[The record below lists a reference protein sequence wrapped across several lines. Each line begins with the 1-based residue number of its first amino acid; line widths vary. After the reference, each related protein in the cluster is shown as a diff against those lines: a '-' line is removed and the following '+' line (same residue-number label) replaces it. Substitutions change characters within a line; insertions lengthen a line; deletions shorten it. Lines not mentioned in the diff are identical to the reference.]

1 MNEEKIALVSV
12 LGMSP
17 AVVTETIWGLYREK
31 PKLLPDEVKVYTTR
45 KAWENMQR
53 LLLTAQPGGG
63 SIWEEMEQK
72 VGKTIKLKKHIFED
86 NKGGELS
93 DIVTSED
100 QDLVAD
106 QLLRGIRE
114 YKNPEQDNW
123 RLVASIAGGRK
134 SMSAL
139 MYGAMS
145 LGAGADDLLT
155 HVLADDRASS
165 CSEFFFPA
173 QEKQELQDRGGHSF
187 RAQDVL
193 IDLASIPF
201 VPLATLV
208 KNSDF
213 KTGGSYSAL
222 VARARETVAKIGQ
235 EDTTIRV
242 SKSKCSVYINGE
254 ELQLE
259 IRPYVLMGILV
270 KHKML
275 ENKEN
280 KNLALTAE
288 KAYKHLKELMN
299 GNTIPI
305 HVSQK
310 HSTQEFFSPNSW
322 MEMERKKDGTR
333 VAKKDENGNK
343 VYRFPDSISK
353 EKTFL
358 KKALCAKGFSDVADD
373 AIGRGRLGFIRI
385 KKTSFCD

>member
-17 AVVTETIWGLYREK
+17 AVVTETIWGLYQKK
-31 PKLLPDEVKVYTTR
+31 PELLPDEVKVYTTQ

-63 SIWEEMEQK
+63 SIWEEMEKK
-72 VGKTIKLKKHIFED
+72 VGKTIILKKHIFED

-145 LGAGADDLLT
+145 LGAGAEDLLT

-173 QEKQELQDRGGHSF
+173 QEKQELQDRDGHSF

-222 VARARETVAKIGQ
+222 VARARETVAKIGL

-242 SKSKCSVYINGE
+242 SKSKCSVYINDE
-254 ELQLE
+254 ELELG
-259 IRPYVLMGILV
+259 IRSYALMGILV

-280 KNLALTAE
+280 KPLELTAE
-288 KAYKHLKELMN
+288 KAYTHLQELMN
-299 GNTIPI
+299 GNTNI
-305 HVSQK
+305 SQK
-310 HSTQEFFSPNSW
+310 HRAQEFFSPNSW

-333 VAKKDENGNK
+333 GAKKDENGNK
-343 VYRFPDSISK
+343 VYKFPDSISK

-373 AIGRGRLGFIRI
+373 AIGRDRLGFRII

>member
-17 AVVTETIWGLYREK
+17 AVVTETIWGLYQEK
-31 PKLLPDEVKVYTTR
+31 PELLPDEVKVYTTQ

-72 VGKTIKLKKHIFED
+72 VRKTIILKKHIFED

-145 LGAGADDLLT
+145 LGAGAEDLLT

-173 QEKQELQDRGGHSF
+173 QEKQELQDRYGHSF

-222 VARARETVAKIGQ
+222 VARARETVAKIGL

-242 SKSKCSVYINGE
+242 SKSKCSVYINDE
-254 ELQLE
+254 ELELG
-259 IRPYVLMGILV
+259 IRSYVLMGILV

-280 KNLALTAE
+280 EPLELTAE
-288 KAYKHLKELMN
+288 KAYTHLQELMN
-299 GNTIPI
+299 GNTNI
-305 HVSQK
+305 SQK
-310 HSTQEFFSPNSW
+310 HRAQEFFSPNSW

-333 VAKKDENGNK
+333 GAKKDENGNK
-343 VYRFPDSISK
+343 VYKFPDSISK

-373 AIGRGRLGFIRI
+373 AIGRDRLGFRII